1 MSCERLTKCPLLFV
15 LLIAAACSREQPAA
29 DVPAA
34 STTTTAA
41 PAATAPPKP
50 AVTYDQAV
58 TWFRTTPGFHF
69 VVEESGVRAEGD
81 MTRETL
87 GAERVTVTVNGESWS
102 ASIGPKG
109 VGWRRAGKDA
119 DTPAWGN
126 RLFQRVTIAFDPQ
139 KQEGAAQLVEPNH
152 FRFTDANSGQVHD
165 VWTNDAGQI
174 TRMTIG
180 SAVSMTLS
188 GQK

>member
-1 MSCERLTKCPLLFV
+1 MSCERLKKGPLLFV
-15 LLIAAACSREQPAA
+15 LMIAACSREEPART
-29 DVPAA
+29 VPAA
-34 STTTTAA
+34 GTTTAA
-41 PAATAPPKP
+41 APTATAPPQR
-50 AVTYDQAV
+50 AATYEQAV
-58 TWFRTTPGFHF
+58 TWFRTTPGFRF
-69 VVEESGVRAEGD
+69 VVEESGVHAEGE

-87 GAERVTVTVNGESWS
+87 GAERVSVTVNGETWT

-109 VGWRRAGKDA
+109 VAWQRGGTDA
-119 DTPAWGN
+119 DAPPWGN
-126 RLFQRVTIAFDPQ
+126 RLFQRVTIAFNPQ

-188 GQK
+188 GQR